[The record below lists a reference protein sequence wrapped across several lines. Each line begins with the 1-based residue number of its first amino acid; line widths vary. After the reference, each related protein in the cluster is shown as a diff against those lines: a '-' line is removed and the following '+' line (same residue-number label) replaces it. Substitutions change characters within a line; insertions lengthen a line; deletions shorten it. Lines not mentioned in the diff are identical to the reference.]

1 MADEQK
7 KKVGLQAV
15 EVSFEKVKDKTLGEV
30 FGTDAIAVTQISKK
44 IWAMIKENNL
54 RIPPKP

>member
-1 MADEQK
+1 MAEEQK

-30 FGTDAIAVTQISKK
+30 FGTGVIPVTEISKK
-44 IWAMIKENNL
+44 IWAMIKESNL